1 MLTARNG
8 RRFASPDQRPSSRTL
23 VHPPMPQGSLMPTR
37 KPGPAAN
44 RLLTGLPRHDLRQV
58 LANCDKVDLVIGD
71 LLYEPGKRMRHVY
84 FPIGGFISLIAPVD
98 GHASLEVGLIG
109 NEGMLGIPLMLGVNV
124 SSLDA
129 LVQGGGP
136 ALRMTAAL
144 FRRELNRGQA
154 LQQGLNRYLYVLM
167 SQLAQSVACTRFH
180 VVEARLA
187 RWLLMTQDRARAAG
201 FHITHESL
209 GNMLGVRRVGV
220 TKAAGSLQSRKLISY
235 RRGDIRILDRDGL
248 EAAACGCYQ
257 VGNDT
262 YERAMGKPG

>member
-8 RRFASPDQRPSSRTL
+8 RRFASPDQRTSSRTL

-58 LANCDKVDLVIGD
+58 LANCDKVDLVLGD

-84 FPIGGFISLIAPVD
+84 FPIGGFISLITPVD

-129 LVQGGGP
+129 LVQGGGAGAAKDCRAVSP
-136 ALRMTAAL
+136 RTEPWPGTATGLEPLPLRPD
-144 FRRELNRGQA
+144 EP
-154 LQQGLNRYLYVLM
+154 
-167 SQLAQSVACTRFH
+167 
-180 VVEARLA
+180 
-187 RWLLMTQDRARAAG
+187 ARA
-201 FHITHESL
+201 I
-209 GNMLGVRRVGV
+209 RRVHAFPCSGGAPGPLAV
-220 TKAAGSLQSRKLISY
+220 DDSGPGSRGRVPYHSRVLGQHAGGASRGRHQSSGFIAEPQAHQLSP
-235 RRGDIRILDRDGL
+235 RRHQNPR
-248 EAAACGCYQ
+248 
-257 VGNDT
+257 
-262 YERAMGKPG
+262 P